1 MKIPRLQDAP
11 HPTEYDPNNMFDAIR
26 REFKLTTTAELI
38 RFLQIDYSQLYLVE
52 KRRAALSAYHIL
64 HIHEATGW
72 GVAYIRS
79 LAGDQAEHYF
89 KPARNFKWP
98 KDPLWV
104 ASTKKPSV

>member
-1 MKIPRLQDAP
+1 MKIPRLLDLP
-11 HPTEYDPNNMFDAIR
+11 HPTEYAAGRLLDEVA
-26 REFKLTTTAELI
+26 REFGCKSTAALA
-38 RFLQIDYSQLYLVE
+38 RFLQLHYTAVSQVRKHKAPLI
-52 KRRAALSAYHIL
+52 AIHIL

-98 KDPLWV
+98 KDSL
-104 ASTKKPSV
+104 